1 MIRKIYIDPHTLTST
16 TRHSSGGIKLEPEDE
31 SEMIDSEDFFAE
43 ASYEAEHEEPLEE
56 EYEPPGPAPKRQR
69 VYSDAE
75 DLQNMI
81 STSKPEITLI
91 KSTKK
96 AMSTAGSSTETE
108 EGRNEEV
115 TGNQV
120 KFDPFLMP
128 EMDNLDLFG
137 RFVTSQMRQ
146 ITSKTLLVK
155 LQHTIQSAIMETQLQ
170 QIELDEWGLIIF
182 IKCIPVLRH

>member
-16 TRHSSGGIKLEPEDE
+16 TTRHSSSIKLEPEDE

-43 ASYEAEHEEPLEE
+43 ASYEADHEEPLEE
-56 EYEPPGPAPKRQR
+56 EYESERASKRQR
-69 VYSDAE
+69 SYSDAE

-91 KSTKK
+91 KATKK
-96 AMSTAGSSTETE
+96 AMSAAGSSTETE

-115 TGNQV
+115 TGNQI
-120 KFDPFLMP
+120 KLDPCLMP
-128 EMDNLDLFG
+128 EMDNLELFG

-146 ITSKTLLVK
+146 ITNKMLLVK

-170 QIELDEWGLIIF
+170 QIELDE
-182 IKCIPVLRH
+182 